1 MWNKILNGHSV
12 WYCSHHAECLQE
24 TETVGDHFVFREC
37 SSCSVYEGG
46 GSAHGSPLLIF
57 PMVARLTLRGL
68 DSALLLALPGY
79 SPASIALFDSPSGV
93 LSRLRALQ
101 QSPSSRW
108 DPESCPPSTTTI
120 RASEKTPAP
129 QAERRRP
136 GVGPRLSLKSS
147 KTKAEKTKKKEK
159 GKLRYRAD
167 PTLVCLSDS
176 TIYGRAWD
184 TAGAKLTVYTL
195 RAVPKDRPSDREA
208 ERERAGR
215 EGETENE
222 GRWKDRET
230 EGKKKKK
237 KSEGGQSK
245 GRWEVTGIEKM
256 EDQRGKES
264 RQDKRKGERRKDS
277 GRLREMKQGKRGAG
291 WGKPSLQPSENN
303 PTCCNC
309 VISELSRTQTE
320 LCTHAR
326 KMILEDNEH
335 GWNDAWA
342 CRFLLV
348 FRNKDLKDSLG
359 TFLPVQFNLTSVLF

>member
-108 DPESCPPSTTTI
+108 DPESCPPLHHHHQGQRKNPSATGRAAETRGRST
-120 RASEKTPAP
+120 P
-129 QAERRRP
+129 
-136 GVGPRLSLKSS
+136 L
-147 KTKAEKTKKKEK
+147 TKELQDKGRKNKKKKEK

-176 TIYGRAWD
+176 TIYGRA
-184 TAGAKLTVYTL
+184 
-195 RAVPKDRPSDREA
+195 
-208 ERERAGR
+208 
-215 EGETENE
+215 
-222 GRWKDRET
+222 
-230 EGKKKKK
+230 
-237 KSEGGQSK
+237 
-245 GRWEVTGIEKM
+245 
-256 EDQRGKES
+256 
-264 RQDKRKGERRKDS
+264 
-277 GRLREMKQGKRGAG
+277 
-291 WGKPSLQPSENN
+291 
-303 PTCCNC
+303 
-309 VISELSRTQTE
+309 
-320 LCTHAR
+320 
-326 KMILEDNEH
+326 
-335 GWNDAWA
+335 
-342 CRFLLV
+342 
-348 FRNKDLKDSLG
+348 
-359 TFLPVQFNLTSVLF
+359 